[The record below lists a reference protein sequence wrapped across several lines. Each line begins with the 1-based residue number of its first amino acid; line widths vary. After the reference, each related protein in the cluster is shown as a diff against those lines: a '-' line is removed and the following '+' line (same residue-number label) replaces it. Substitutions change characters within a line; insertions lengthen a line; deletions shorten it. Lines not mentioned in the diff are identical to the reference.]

1 MIVFVKLL
9 LAHLL
14 GDFVLQSNAW
24 IHEKERLKIK
34 SPKLYF
40 HILLHGFLPLFF
52 IGDIQ
57 FYKWA
62 ILIALSHF
70 IIDLSKLYFQNSR
83 NKRQWFWVDQLA
95 HILVLIFI
103 SLAWQNKIIQI
114 ADLWNDKNVI
124 LLTGIVL
131 LTTPSAVLIKTIISG
146 WTPTYNNSL
155 ETSSLQNAG
164 KYIGILERLFVFL
177 FVITHHWEGF
187 GFLLAAKSIFR
198 FGDLKEARDRKLT
211 EYVMIGTLLSFGL
224 ALITGIGYILI
235 S

>member
-1 MIVFVKLL
+1 MMIFIKLL

-14 GDFVLQSNAW
+14 GDFVLQPNAW
-24 IHEKERLKIK
+24 VHEKERLKIK
-34 SPKLYF
+34 SPKLYY
-40 HILLHGFLPLFF
+40 HILLHGFLSLLF
-52 IGDIQ
+52 IGDIR

-62 ILIALSHF
+62 ILIVLSHF
-70 IIDLSKLYFQNSR
+70 IIDVSKLYFQNSK
-83 NKRQWFWVDQLA
+83 NKRQWFWLDQLG

-103 SLAWQNKIIQI
+103 SLAWQNDAIQI
-114 ADLWNDKNVI
+114 ADLWNDKNII
-124 LLTGIVL
+124 LLTGVVL
-131 LTTPSAVLIKTIISG
+131 LTTPTAVLIKSIISG

-177 FVITHHWEGF
+177 FVITHHWEGI

-211 EYVMIGTLLSFGL
+211 EYVMIGTLLSFGV

-235 S
+235 N